1 MPDEKMDITDNNIDP
16 VDVSDN
22 KPEIKDQDK
31 KFSQEE
37 LDRIIKDRLRREN
50 EKHEKAVADAVAEK
64 EAEFSAERTRLSCKE
79 YLFDKQYPAEFL
91 DVLDTSDLEAFT
103 QKADKINEM
112 IQAAGQSANMQQ
124 SARPVYPGTKP
135 NYMTIT
141 GNQEVTEEMR
151 RSAGFARDQKHKPA
165 QPDTRFVKI

>member
-1 MPDEKMDITDNNIDP
+1 MPDEKKDVTENKMDP
-16 VDVSDN
+16 VDVPDN
-22 KPEIKDQDK
+22 EPEIKDQDK
-31 KFSQEE
+31 KFSQEDI
-37 LDRIIKDRLRREN
+37 DRIIKDCLRREN

-103 QKADKINEM
+103 QKADKINAM
-112 IQAAGQSANMQQ
+112 IQAAGQPA
-124 SARPVYPGTKP
+124 AEPVHNFYPGAKP

-151 RSAGFARDQKHKPA
+151 RNAGFARDQKHKPA